1 MTLEKH
7 FRLHVDKGQR
17 IRPPTLSFSTLP
29 SAVLNFCNPRQ
40 CILSL
45 LLQHH
50 IKQFYMSSQNHGVE
64 LCLEFNFC
72 PPATLSISNP
82 SASPLKLIATIHQ
95 TSSVFPDRPITIL
108 TKYSCLD
115 TTPREDAF
123 RKGDMHSPELA
134 FSSTRQVD
142 GSAKVLNL
150 RPTKRI
156 TFHRISGDP
165 DLAKRT
171 EDPDTPGFT
180 FITIPP
186 VGKGSV
192 QVAWELSAERLMS
205 SLGDDSTSL
214 QEKLEHSLRVG
225 DTYHVCPGDLSI
237 RWWSFGSLEDPEGL
251 KGKKISRFSFSDDL
265 GLDREKGADESE
277 EVVSKMQDLIDLH
290 NVNKLSSRS
299 AVEGEEKPD
308 IKKMREEG
316 WVFGEPPGLLKM
328 IAQDEDKVATFKIV
342 E

>member
-1 MTLEKH
+1 
-7 FRLHVDKGQR
+7 
-17 IRPPTLSFSTLP
+17 
-29 SAVLNFCNPRQ
+29 
-40 CILSL
+40 
-45 LLQHH
+45 
-50 IKQFYMSSQNHGVE
+50 MSSQNHGVE
-64 LCLEFNFC
+64 LRLKFNFC

-95 TSSVFPDRPITIL
+95 TSSVFPDRPVTIL

-134 FSSTRQVD
+134 FSSTRQVG

-165 DLAKRT
+165 DLAKRP

-192 QVAWELSAERLMS
+192 QIAWELSAERLMS

-214 QEKLEHSLRVG
+214 QEKLQHFLRVG
-225 DTYHVCPGDLSI
+225 DTYRVWPGDLSI

-265 GLDREKGADESE
+265 GLDRERGADESE
-277 EVVSKMQDLIDLH
+277 EAVSKMQDLIDLH